1 MSVLERR
8 RLPGRSLLVW
18 IRSTQTFPRE
28 RPHRKDLASGARRP
42 PAFPRKRHCGGEGSA
57 KPLCQSGEAL
67 AKSNAARGLDIDAQ
81 TARCGWMG
89 ERMDYNTAIDGL
101 CWQAGYR

>member
-1 MSVLERR
+1 M
-8 RLPGRSLLVW
+8 
-18 IRSTQTFPRE
+18 
-28 RPHRKDLASGARRP
+28 AN
-42 PAFPRKRHCGGEGSA
+42 
-57 KPLCQSGEAL
+57 
-67 AKSNAARGLDIDAQ
+67 SNAARGLDIGAQ

>member
-1 MSVLERR
+1 MPLA
-8 RLPGRSLLVW
+8 GRPLGA
-18 IRSTQTFPRE
+18 FPRE
-28 RPHRKDLASGARRP
+28 R
-42 PAFPRKRHCGGEGSA
+42 HCAGEGSA
-57 KPLCQSGEAL
+57 KPLCQGGESL
-67 AKSNAARGLDIDAQ
+67 ARSNAARGLDIDAQ